1 MKKYLMTTA
10 VVFIG
15 FLQGFTQI
23 VLQSSDM
30 PSTGD
35 TVRLSVALST
45 QNFDFTATGENFSW
59 DFSGLQAV
67 SQRLDTFK
75 SVTQTPTVF
84 WLSFLTSANLA
95 LRIGSG
101 ELMPGLVLD
110 DAYQFYNKSSTA
122 YKDMGFGIIL
132 SGIPIPLKFSSPD
145 VVYTFPYNA
154 GQSHTSDAL
163 LEYTLPGMGFLSIQR
178 NRQTVADGWGNLTTP
193 YGSFEVLRLKSIVYE
208 RDSVYID
215 TAAQG
220 MMIERNY
227 TEYKWMAK
235 NKKVPVLQY
244 TDDQLLGSIVFY
256 QDSLR
261 DLTVGI
267 SEKEKIVSAIVFPNP
282 VTGSAR
288 VTISDFEEGE
298 IVMKLINHLGV
309 IVAESALIIR
319 DNAGVID
326 LPFHPSDF
334 KPGIYVL
341 EIVQKQKRA
350 SSRIIFSHP

>member
-1 MKKYLMTTA
+1 MKKYLLTMTL
-10 VVFIG
+10 VFIV
-15 FLQGFTQI
+15 LLRGFTQI
-23 VLQSSDM
+23 VLQSTDM
-30 PSTGD
+30 PSSGD
-35 TVRLSVALST
+35 TVRLSIALSNQT
-45 QNFDFTATGENFSW
+45 FDFTATGENFNW

-95 LRIGSG
+95 LRLGSG

-145 VVYTFPYNA
+145 IVYTFPYNA
-154 GQSHTSDAL
+154 GQSHTSDAM

-193 YGSFEVLRLKSIVYE
+193 YGNFEVLRLKSIVYE

-235 NKKVPVLQY
+235 NKKVPILQF
-244 TDDQLLGSIVFY
+244 TDDQLLGSTVFY

-267 SEKEKIVSAIVFPNP
+267 PVKENFVSAIVFPNP
-282 VTGSAR
+282 VIGYAR
-288 VTISDFEEGE
+288 VSVSNFENGE
-298 IVMKLINHLGV
+298 IVMRLINHLGV
-309 IVAESALIIR
+309 TVAESASIIEAN
-319 DNAGVID
+319 DNVID
-326 LPFHPSDF
+326 LPFIPSDF
-334 KPGIYVL
+334 NPGIYVL
-341 EIVQKQKRA
+341 EIVQRQKRA
-350 SSRIIFSHP
+350 GSRIIFSHP